1 MEYFFQFGA
10 LISAMTWAISGS
22 ILKTIKLNKI
32 FSFPFFESVVSL
44 VIIGALILIFR
55 DWNLILNEN
64 LNTIKFFLIGSVVSC
79 IGSVFYIVSIQRTP
93 ISIVFTICASS
104 NVLMALILDYI
115 FNSVRHPNM
124 VLFGCLLIL
133 SSILI
138 INIKNFKSKELNLM
152 IGIFGGVMAG
162 SLWGFAV
169 YFNDK
174 ALIEGSVLSGSLM
187 RAIVGV
193 TTLFLASIIYKSQKI
208 EFVNNTIHQ
217 SKIIIAGALI
227 TFSSLIWFVSLSN
240 TSGSLTAML
249 GSTAPIWAIIL
260 GYLFLKERLLRNEL
274 IGIGLAF
281 IGIVIIIIFKS

>member
-1 MEYFFQFGA
+1 MESFFQFGA

-79 IGSVFYIVSIQRTP
+79 IGSVFYIVSIQRTS
-93 ISIVFTICASS
+93 IGIVFTICASS
-104 NVLMALILDYI
+104 NVLMTLILDYI
-115 FNSVRHPNM
+115 FNSVRHSNM
-124 VLFGCLLIL
+124 VLIGCLLIL

-138 INIKNFKSKELNLM
+138 INIKNFKSKELNLI

-174 ALIEGSVLSGSLM
+174 ALIEGSVLSGSLI
-187 RAIVGV
+187 RAVVGIS
-193 TTLFLASIIYKSQKI
+193 TLFLASLIFSQKI
-208 EFVNNTIHQ
+208 EFINNSIHQ

-227 TFSSLIWFVSLSN
+227 TFSSLIWFVSLEN
-240 TSGSLTAML
+240 TSGSLTAMF
-249 GSTAPIWAIIL
+249 GSTAPIFAIIL
-260 GYLFLKERLLRNEL
+260 GYFFLKERLLRNEL
-274 IGIGLAF
+274 VGIGLAF
-281 IGIVIIIIFKS
+281 IGIVIIIIFKN

>member
-79 IGSVFYIVSIQRTP
+79 IGSVFYIVSIQRTS
-93 ISIVFTICASS
+93 IGIVFTICASS
-104 NVLMALILDYI
+104 NVLMTLILDYI
-115 FNSVRHPNM
+115 FNSVRHSNM
-124 VLFGCLLIL
+124 VLIGCLLIL

-138 INIKNFKSKELNLM
+138 INIKNFKSKELNLI

-174 ALIEGSVLSGSLM
+174 ALIEGSVLSGSLI
-187 RAIVGV
+187 RAVVGIS
-193 TTLFLASIIYKSQKI
+193 TLFLASLIFSQKI
-208 EFVNNTIHQ
+208 EFINNSIHQ

-227 TFSSLIWFVSLSN
+227 TFSSLIWFVSLEN
-240 TSGSLTAML
+240 TSGSLTAMF
-249 GSTAPIWAIIL
+249 GSTAPIFAIIL
-260 GYLFLKERLLRNEL
+260 GYFFLKERLLRNEL
-274 IGIGLAF
+274 VGIGLAF
-281 IGIVIIIIFKS
+281 IGIVIIIIFKN